1 VIPYANRRG
10 RAFWLHDERAI
21 LDERIMAKGSTRV
34 IIVALAGNLAIALAK
49 FVASWISG
57 STAMLTEAI
66 HSLVDTG
73 DQVLLLVGQKRGA
86 RPPDARHPLGHGMET
101 YFWSFIVALMVFLL
115 GGVLS
120 LYEGVR
126 HILAPEPVISPWI
139 SIAVLVVAAVFEGTS
154 FRIAYRE
161 YRRVVRG
168 RPTRLWDFIKASKD
182 PALFSVLLEDSAAL
196 IGICFAAAGVIA
208 ASLFHVAWAD
218 GLASIAIGLLL
229 ANVAFVL
236 ANETRSL
243 IAGEAVAPIVMKRLE
258 KALSRIDCITSL
270 DEVATLHLG
279 PGRILVALTLAFR
292 RDSTTDMIE
301 EAIREVTEALRKADE
316 RVVYVYVRPS
326 NKSAEHRL
334 RKSEALTSTK

>member
-1 VIPYANRRG
+1 
-10 RAFWLHDERAI
+10 
-21 LDERIMAKGSTRV
+21 
-34 IIVALAGNLAIALAK
+34 
-49 FVASWISG
+49 
-57 STAMLTEAI
+57 MLTEAI

-73 DQVLLLVGQKRGA
+73 DQALLLVGHKRGA

-120 LYEGVR
+120 VYEGVR
-126 HILAPEPVISPWI
+126 QILEPEPVVSPWI
-139 SIAVLVVAAVFEGTS
+139 SLGVLAIAATFEGTS

-196 IGICFAAAGVIA
+196 IGIGTAAIGVVA
-208 ASLFHVAWAD
+208 ATFFQVTWAD
-218 GLASIAIGLLL
+218 GIASIAIGLLL
-229 ANVAFVL
+229 ASVAFVL

-243 IAGEAVAPIVMKRLE
+243 IAGEAVAPIVMERLQ
-258 KALSRIDCITSL
+258 KALARIGCITSL

-279 PGRILVALTLAFR
+279 PGAILVALTL
-292 RDSTTDMIE
+292 S
-301 EAIREVTEALRKADE
+301 L
-316 RVVYVYVRPS
+316 PP
-326 NKSAEHRL
+326 
-334 RKSEALTSTK
+334 

>member
-1 VIPYANRRG
+1 
-10 RAFWLHDERAI
+10 
-21 LDERIMAKGSTRV
+21 MAKGSTQV
-34 IIVALAGNLAIALAK
+34 IIVALAGNLAIAFAK
-49 FVASWISG
+49 FVASGISG

-86 RPPDARHPLGHGMET
+86 RPADARHPLGHGMET

-120 LYEGVR
+120 VYEGVR
-126 HILAPEPVISPWI
+126 YLLEPEPVISPSI
-139 SIAVLVVAAVFEGTS
+139 SLAVLAVAAVFEGTS

-161 YRRVVRG
+161 FRRVVRG

-196 IGICFAAAGVIA
+196 TGICMAAVGVIA
-208 ASLFHVAWAD
+208 ASFFHITWAD
-218 GLASIAIGLLL
+218 GAASIAIGLLL
-229 ANVAFVL
+229 TGVAFVL

-243 IAGEAVAPIVMKRLE
+243 IAGEAVAPIVMERLRE
-258 KALSRIDCITSL
+258 ALSRIACITSL

-279 PGRILVALTLAFR
+279 PGKILVALTLAFR

-301 EAIREVTEALRKADE
+301 DAIREVTQALQTADE

-326 NKSAEHRL
+326 DKATKPDKR
-334 RKSEALTSTK
+334 SEALASDQRKAPH

>member
-1 VIPYANRRG
+1 
-10 RAFWLHDERAI
+10 
-21 LDERIMAKGSTRV
+21 MAKGSTLV

-126 HILAPEPVISPWI
+126 HILKPEPVISPWI
-139 SIAVLVVAAVFEGTS
+139 SIAVLAIAAVFEGTS

-168 RPTRLWDFIKASKD
+168 RPTRQWDFIKASKD

-208 ASLFHVAWAD
+208 ASLFHITWAD

-229 ANVAFVL
+229 ASVAFVL

-243 IAGEAVAPIVMKRLE
+243 IAGEAVAPIVMERLE
-258 KALSRIDCITSL
+258 EALSRIGCITSL
-270 DEVATLHLG
+270 DEVATPRQDSGGAYSCLPPRFHD
-279 PGRILVALTLAFR
+279 RHDR
-292 RDSTTDMIE
+292 RG
-301 EAIREVTEALRKADE
+301 IREVTEALRKADE

-326 NKSAEHRL
+326 DKAERPRR
-334 RKSEALTSTK
+334 RKSEALTSTKQD

>member
-1 VIPYANRRG
+1 
-10 RAFWLHDERAI
+10 
-21 LDERIMAKGSTRV
+21 MAKGSTLV

-126 HILAPEPVISPWI
+126 HILKPEPVISPWI
-139 SIAVLVVAAVFEGTS
+139 SIAVLAIAAVFEGTS

-208 ASLFHVAWAD
+208 ASLFHITWAD
-218 GLASIAIGLLL
+218 GLASIAMASCLRASPLCSP
-229 ANVAFVL
+229 
-236 ANETRSL
+236 TRR
-243 IAGEAVAPIVMKRLE
+243 AA
-258 KALSRIDCITSL
+258 
-270 DEVATLHLG
+270 
-279 PGRILVALTLAFR
+279 
-292 RDSTTDMIE
+292 
-301 EAIREVTEALRKADE
+301 
-316 RVVYVYVRPS
+316 
-326 NKSAEHRL
+326 
-334 RKSEALTSTK
+334 